1 MIQKIV
7 KKIAFLSVLLSSLSV
22 FSAGNEPEKPQEN
35 QPEKEENFSD
45 FIMHHIADMHE
56 YHLADWNGHAIS
68 IPLPVI
74 LWTENGLVTFLSS
87 EFKHDDSGKVVVERK
102 GQKFVKYHEEIYYA
116 NQDNSLSF
124 NEEHKVVNPR
134 PFSLSITKNVA
145 TLFLVAFLIFV
156 IFYSASKSYRNPLQA
171 PKGIA
176 RWVEPIIL
184 FVRDDIAQP
193 NLGHKTAKFMPYLL
207 TVFFL
212 IWFGNMLGL
221 IPFISG
227 TLTNDILFTGTLAVL
242 TFLITIFN
250 GNKHYWKHI
259 FATPGVPAW
268 LLPIMIPVEIIGLFT
283 KPFALMVRLFANI
296 TAGHIVILSLVG
308 LIVVFKSVA
317 VSPVSIAFG
326 LFISVV
332 ELMVAFVQAF
342 VFTLL
347 SALFIGQAVEEEHH

>member
-1 MIQKIV
+1 MV
-7 KKIAFLSVLLSSLSV
+7 SETLRKIASILLV
-22 FSAGNEPEKPQEN
+22 FSFLTAFSNEVIAAEN
-35 QPEKEENFSD
+35 HDNHAEKEENFSD
-45 FIMHHIADMHE
+45 FIMHHIADTHD

-87 EFKHDDSGKVVVERK
+87 EFHHDDAGKVVVERK
-102 GQKFVKYHEEIYYA
+102 GQKFVKYHEKIYYA
-116 NQDNSLSF
+116 NADGSLSF
-124 NEEHKVVNPR
+124 DENHKVQNAR
-134 PFSLSITKNVA
+134 PFSLSMTKNVV
-145 TLFLVAFLIFV
+145 TLIVVAFLIFLL
-156 IFYSASKSYRNPLQA
+156 FASASKAYKNPHQA

-176 RWVEPIIL
+176 KWVEPIVL
-184 FVRDDIAQP
+184 FVRDDIAKP
-193 NLGHKTAKFMPYLL
+193 NLGHNTKKYLPYLL
-207 TVFFL
+207 TIFFL

-242 TFLITIFN
+242 TLLVTVFS
-250 GNKHYWKHI
+250 GNKNYWTHI
-259 FATPGVPAW
+259 FATPGVPWW
-268 LLPIMIPVEIIGLFT
+268 LYPIMVPVEIIGIFT

-308 LIVVFKSVA
+308 LIVVFKTVA
-317 VSPVSIAFG
+317 VSPVSILFG
-326 LFISVV
+326 LFISVL